1 MTLSIAIP
9 SKGRMKEQAAAL
21 FKKAGFDLHLPK
33 DERSYHGSLTGI
45 SEYSKPV
52 DVLFLSAS
60 EIARE
65 LINGNVH
72 AGITGE
78 DLARET
84 TPHADKLLDFA
95 VQLGFGKA
103 DVVIAVPQS
112 WIDVDGMADL
122 DDVAAEF
129 RARHGRRLRIATKYW
144 NLTQG
149 FFADHGIAVY
159 RIVESLGA
167 TEAAPAAGQAD
178 AIVDITSTGSTLRA
192 NGLKVLRDGMIL
204 KSQATMITST
214 TADKSSEE
222 TAALIHICEALGKV
236 AAREMPV

>member
-1 MTLSIAIP
+1 MTLTIALP
-9 SKGRMKEQAAAL
+9 SKGRLKEKAVEL
-21 FKKAGFDLHLPK
+21 FGNAGFELKLPE
-33 DERSYHGSLTGI
+33 DERSYQGSLQGVPGMDEGI
-45 SEYSKPV
+45 
-52 DVLFLSAS
+52 DVAFLSAS

-84 TPHADKLLDFA
+84 IANADDYLEFA
-95 VQLGFGKA
+95 VRLGFGHA
-103 DVVIAVPQS
+103 NVVIAVPQA
-112 WIDVDGMADL
+112 WMDVESMADL

-129 RARHGRRLRIATKYW
+129 RSRHGRRLRIATKYW

-149 FFADHGIAVY
+149 FFAGHGIAVY

-192 NGLKVLRDGMIL
+192 NGLKILSDGVIL
-204 KSQATMITST
+204 KSEANFILSR
-214 TADKSSEE
+214 TAELKPSERECLVAISSRLAE
-222 TAALIHICEALGKV
+222 V
-236 AAREMPV
+236 AVK